1 MILFPVLI
9 LELSMMPLF
18 YRNHWRKVR
27 YYMQDSVID
36 VIELILEEKR
46 YNDEIL
52 HVKSKLHEGKF
63 TKNNAYSKRLNRYL
77 NDDLYSFEKAL
88 KNRLQNMACKA
99 TADGKRVKVE
109 IEIDKNRYLE
119 INFLGKKI
127 KSVTT
132 YIFTFA
138 SLVSAILLVTIS
150 TIFLKNQVRSIKK
163 IIQNAEKIGS
173 GIEVKDMKISGADEI
188 RSAGSAILSMKT
200 RMENTIK
207 KRTEMLTYISHD
219 LRTPLTRM
227 KLLLES
233 STGSRKELIKEV
245 DEMGTLIRNYLDF
258 AKDEGNERPDYCTIA
273 PLLKNII
280 KKYSTRSIKLNI
292 KNDKVTLL
300 RRGAINRALSNIIDN
315 AVKFSNKCVYITL
328 YSIRKKIIIEVEDDG
343 KGIEKE
349 MQDQVFEPFSKTNH
363 SSGYGLGLAIA
374 RNIITIERGELLLS
388 KSKYGGLKAK
398 VILEERI

>member
-1 MILFPVLI
+1 M
-9 LELSMMPLF
+9 
-18 YRNHWRKVR
+18 R
-27 YYMQDSVID
+27 
-36 VIELILEEKR
+36 
-46 YNDEIL
+46 
-52 HVKSKLHEGKF
+52 
-63 TKNNAYSKRLNRYL
+63 
-77 NDDLYSFEKAL
+77 
-88 KNRLQNMACKA
+88 
-99 TADGKRVKVE
+99 
-109 IEIDKNRYLE
+109 
-119 INFLGKKI
+119 
-127 KSVTT
+127 
-132 YIFTFA
+132 
-138 SLVSAILLVTIS
+138 
-150 TIFLKNQVRSIKK
+150 
-163 IIQNAEKIGS
+163 
-173 GIEVKDMKISGADEI
+173 ISGADEI
-188 RSAGSAILSMKT
+188 RSASSAILSMKT

-315 AVKFSNKCVYITL
+315 AVKFSNKCIYITL

-343 KGIEKE
+343 QGIEKE
-349 MQDQVFEPFSKTNH
+349 MQDQVFEP
-363 SSGYGLGLAIA
+363 I
-374 RNIITIERGELLLS
+374 
-388 KSKYGGLKAK
+388 
-398 VILEERI
+398 